1 MSKKTPGAGFRSSW
15 EQGGHGPAAGS
26 VLCPGCFQAS
36 TQASRRGFSPDAML
50 GLLVCWGPGSRLL
63 RRGEVRLTF
72 ALRGAW
78 LLLFLV
84 VVLKRCQPQH
94 FAILVTLVQ
103 RFELI
108 DEGHGT
114 IAFKSFVPV
123 SLGGRKHN
131 F

>member
-1 MSKKTPGAGFRSSW
+1 MVTAPLQAPCSLLGASR
-15 EQGGHGPAAGS
+15 
-26 VLCPGCFQAS
+26 S
-36 TQASRRGFSPDAML
+36 TQALRRGFSPDAML
-50 GLLVCWGPGSRLL
+50 GLLVCCGPGRRLL
-63 RRGEVRLTF
+63 RRGGVRLTF

-84 VVLKRCQPQH
+84 VVLKRFQPQH
-94 FAILVTLVQ
+94 LTILVTLVQ

-123 SLGGRKHN
+123 SLGGRKHS